1 MMQMFEERTFKAEIL
16 LVPGSTHRTCRK
28 IRKEALSRWS
38 RVGKED
44 GGGQPDHIGTR
55 GQLKDLD
62 FAPE

>member
-1 MMQMFEERTFKAEIL
+1 MQMFEERTFKAEIL
-16 LVPGSTHRTCRK
+16 LVPGSPSRTCRK

-44 GGGQPDHIGTR
+44 GGGQPDHIGTC

-62 FAPE
+62 FASE